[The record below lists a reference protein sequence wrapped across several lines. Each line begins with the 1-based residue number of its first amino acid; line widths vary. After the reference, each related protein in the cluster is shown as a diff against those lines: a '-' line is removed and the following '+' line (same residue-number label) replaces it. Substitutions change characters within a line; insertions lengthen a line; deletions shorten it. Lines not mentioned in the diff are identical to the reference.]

1 MSPFTTTPRQ
11 AEEGNPLRDISSL
24 SNNII
29 ERREPNQIDP
39 NQLCP
44 DWIASESMSRRDPR
58 RRCLI
63 VVGDRVVQ
71 IAFVPIGVAAQQISE
86 GILGMQADLD
96 VEIGKRAL
104 QIALQS
110 PQVSAVSMGFLVRR
124 VETDGFI
131 QIGNRAITA
140 PISTGADTRV
150 WRLAAT
156 EVDTKRK

>member
-1 MSPFTTTPRQ
+1 
-11 AEEGNPLRDISSL
+11 
-24 SNNII
+24 
-29 ERREPNQIDP
+29 
-39 NQLCP
+39 
-44 DWIASESMSRRDPR
+44 
-58 RRCLI
+58 
-63 VVGDRVVQ
+63 
-71 IAFVPIGVAAQQISE
+71 
-86 GILGMQADLD
+86 MQADLD

-104 QIALQS
+104 LIAFQL
-110 PQVSAVSMGFLVRR
+110 PQVSAVSIGFLVRR